1 MDVVAEASSHQ
12 CANPECQVAV
22 DNQCIEGI
30 SDLKSCPHYGRA
42 LLIIEDTKPNGVVV
56 ASRGLRLPDADA
68 LSVIAAQAVLRSQTC
83 NVIAIIGPH
92 DSGKTSLIA
101 GIYDMLQLGPVGE
114 YAFAGSTTLHSFER
128 ACHDS
133 RTASNREKPHME
145 RTATG
150 EATYF
155 HLDLVQQKSK
165 SKRAA
170 LFANRAGEDYMDTH
184 TEPDLAKTF
193 TELRRSDTLTLLA
206 DGGKLLDDGERHL
219 VREDICQSI
228 RAFHEAGQ
236 TRTWQRLAIVLTKVD
251 AIRENVEKCQRAL
264 RHFENIVIDVR
275 EQFSMNFAEIEAF
288 RVAASPKNE
297 TAERGEGMIELLNYW
312 MSAPGRGHTKVDL
325 VAAVP
330 LRSFGRLKPGASGGA
345 NGE

>member
-1 MDVVAEASSHQ
+1 MDVAAEASPHQ
-12 CANPECQVAV
+12 CANPECRVAA
-22 DNQCIEGI
+22 DDRCIEGI
-30 SDLKSCPHYGRA
+30 VDLKSCPHYGRA
-42 LLIIEDTKPNGVVV
+42 LLIIEDAKPESHVSV
-56 ASRGLRLPDADA
+56 SRGLRLPDADA
-68 LSVIAAQAVLRSQTC
+68 LSLTAAQAILRNQACS
-83 NVIAIIGPH
+83 VIAIIGPQ

-101 GIYDMLQLGPVGE
+101 GIYDMLQLGPVGG

-133 RTASNREKPHME
+133 RTASNREKPRME

-155 HLDLVQQKSK
+155 HLDLVQQKLR

-193 TELRRSDTLTLLA
+193 AELRRSDTLTLLA
-206 DGGKLLDDGERHL
+206 DGVKLLDDGERHL

-251 AIRENVEKCQRAL
+251 AVRENEEKCQRAL

-275 EQFSMNFAEIEAF
+275 EQFSMNFVEIEAF
-288 RVAASPKNE
+288 RVAASPQNE
-297 TAERGEGMIELLNYW
+297 TAVRGEGMVELLNYW
-312 MSAPGRGHTKVDL
+312 MSAPGPGHARVDL
-325 VAAVP
+325 VSAVP
-330 LRSFGRLKPGASGGA
+330 LRSFGRLRPEESGGFL
-345 NGE
+345 GE